1 MPTMRATAG
10 SFSQY
15 PSSQAVAPGA
25 GREPNHVVHAMTAVL
40 ARQRPASTAEAL
52 RMLRRGYPDI
62 PLALRIA
69 AMCAGAK

>member
-1 MPTMRATAG
+1 MRATASRDQHLQFHTSPPTATG
-10 SFSQY
+10 LGESDHL
-15 PSSQAVAPGA
+15 V
-25 GREPNHVVHAMTAVL
+25 RAMMAVL

-62 PLALRIA
+62 PLAMRIA